1 MIRQV
6 PKNKLWS
13 IFIIT
18 LFNEITITIGFPIL
32 TFLCFDPNSTLF
44 PTNASDSSRSFWFG
58 LLSSLPHMVAIVT
71 YPILGYASDHWGRKP
86 ILILGAASALLL
98 SILTTFGIFYGT
110 ISLLLIGSII
120 AGLCSRTMPI
130 TLAVV
135 GDMSED
141 RYKIVNM
148 GYAQF
153 FISVGAFIGPLLG
166 GYFAK
171 RFFFENL
178 NFSMPYLIGVFMA
191 LFTLILVIKSFK
203 ESYSTTIA
211 NNTKNDKF
219 VWKRLFNS
227 NVIKIS
233 LILILT
239 QISWRIYYLFA
250 PPILQKS
257 FHYSTTSVGL
267 FLGLVAVW
275 LAIASIFIKFF
286 SNLSMIKIVK
296 YFCWAELFGLLLFI
310 IGSLFPLGK
319 FSEFLI
325 WGSAIP
331 VAMSDVI
338 IFCALTTLY
347 SQSVSE
353 HDQGKVM
360 GLCFLITS
368 AVWSLV
374 GFMGGIIMPI
384 NINLPI
390 LSTPLWLIIVLILLF
405 SKSMRSK

>member
-44 PTNASDSSRSFWFG
+44 PANASDSSRSFWYG
-58 LLSSLPHMVAIVT
+58 MLTSLPYMVATVT
-71 YPILGYASDHWGRKP
+71 YPILGYASDRWGRKP
-86 ILILGAASALLL
+86 ILILGATSALLL
-98 SILTTFGIFYGT
+98 SLLTTLGIFYGV

-135 GDMSED
+135 GDISED
-141 RYKIVNM
+141 RYKVVNM

-153 FISVGAFIGPLLG
+153 FISVGAMIGPFLG

-171 RFFFENL
+171 RFFFEKL
-178 NFSMPYLIGVFMA
+178 NFSMPYLIGSFMA
-191 LFTLILVIKSFK
+191 LFTLVLVIKSFSK
-203 ESYSTTIA
+203 SYSTAITD
-211 NNTKNDKF
+211 TKN
-219 VWKRLFNS
+219 WKKLFNS
-227 NVIKIS
+227 KVIKIS

-239 QISWRIYYLFA
+239 QISWRIYYILVT
-250 PPILQKS
+250 PILHKC

-267 FLGLVAVW
+267 FLGLVAFW
-275 LAIASIFIKFF
+275 LAIASIFMKFF
-286 SNLSMIKIVK
+286 SYLSMIKIVK
-296 YFCWAELFGLLLFI
+296 YFCGIELFGLLLFI
-310 IGSLFPLGK
+310 IGSVCSLGK
-319 FSEFLI
+319 FSELLI
-325 WGSAIP
+325 WVSAIP

-347 SQSVSE
+347 SQSVSK

-360 GLCFLITS
+360 GLCFFIGY

-374 GFMGGIIMPI
+374 GFIGGIIMSI

-390 LSTPLWLIIVLILLF
+390 LSTPLWLIIVLILLY
-405 SKSMRSK
+405 SKNMRFKEFNS